1 MTVAIT
7 DLELEKNHDLKTKN
21 PDYDTATSEWSNGSA
36 AIKELEKLFSD
47 SGIEGLP
54 EWLRDRREAVGS
66 LNEQFKEGQA
76 LQLTV
81 VRKTR
86 QGEP

>member
-1 MTVAIT
+1 MTN
-7 DLELEKNHDLKTKN
+7 LELEKNHDLKAKSS
-21 PDYDTATSEWSNGSA
+21 DYDTVTSEWSDRSA
-36 AIKELEKLFSD
+36 AIKDLEAIFSN
-47 SGIEGLP
+47 SGIEGLS